1 MEDVEHEVKEVV
13 GGSIKGKI
21 KSAAT
26 VARKALRSG
35 ATFANSTAASA
46 ALIGVATENPFLI
59 GYGAMAPLAAE
70 AATLGAYGLGQAIKT
85 L

>member
-1 MEDVEHEVKEVV
+1 MEDVEQEVK

-35 ATFANSTAASA
+35 ATFADSTAASA
-46 ALIGVATENPFLI
+46 SLIGVATENPFLI
-59 GYGAMAPLAAE
+59 GYGALAPVAAE